1 MCFIFLYREEFKVN
15 FPDQSLET
23 SSPQSVLR
31 LLESASK
38 KLMTESYKIHKAQ
51 TDVMPYKGYVYTRMF
66 WSK

>member
-1 MCFIFLYREEFKVN
+1 MLFREEFKVD

-31 LLESASK
+31 LLESASHR
-38 KLMTESYKIHKAQ
+38 LMTESYKMSKTQ
-51 TDVMPYKGYVYTRMF
+51 TSVCMPYKGFVYTRMF